1 MLIILVDSRV
11 GSKEL
16 APIIRKYGVECEL
29 TELPYAD
36 VAMEGCGPHGPITIG
51 CERKT
56 LNDLLCCI
64 DDSRYAAHQRPG
76 MLMMYTKSFLFLE
89 GMWTYG
95 DGNGYEGLL
104 MQGYRR
110 GQSWGPLRVKGGRTP
125 LYSKLYRY
133 LLSVSLSGVIIT
145 NSLDIN
151 HTAYNLCELWHFFQK
166 PWHQHRSLMETQK
179 LAIPSLN
186 GKPSLVRRWAAELP
200 GIGVEH
206 SLDAERVFKTG
217 TGLALSTQAE
227 WETIPGI
234 GPKTAKKVVREI
246 NGE

>member
-1 MLIILVDSRV
+1 MMLIDSRI
-11 GSKEL
+11 GSNEL
-16 APIIRKYGVECEL
+16 APHIRKYGVECEL
-29 TELPYAD
+29 TTLEYGDCAF
-36 VAMEGCGPHGPITIG
+36 EGNGPDGPISIG

-56 LNDLLCCI
+56 LNDMLQCI

-76 MLMMYTKSFLFLE
+76 MMMMYAKSFLFLE
-89 GMWTYG
+89 GTWAYG

-110 GQSWGPLRVKGGRTP
+110 GQSWGPLKLKGGRTP

-133 LLSVSLSGVIIT
+133 LLSISLSGVIIT
-145 NSLDIN
+145 YSHDLK
-151 HTAYNLCELWHFFQK
+151 HTAFNMVELYQFFSK
-166 PWHQHRSLMETQK
+166 PWNQHRSLMETQK

-217 TGLALSTQAE
+217 SALALSTEAE
-227 WETIPGI
+227 WQSIDGI
-234 GPKTAKKVVREI
+234 GPKTAKKVVKEI
-246 NGE
+246 NGCR